1 MEALAIGSA
10 PPRPPGFAL
19 APLTRHHLH
28 RSKTLAPR
36 RLVAAAPMDAAAAG
50 RGTGPAPPRCARAET
65 DSEDAVA
72 TSSHSAEAAEATG
85 AAGAATEQGN
95 GALVA
100 DAAAAAA
107 ADVEGV
113 DGIRIRRRP
122 VTGPPVHYVGPFQ
135 FRLENEG
142 NTPRNILERIVWDKE
157 AELKERRPLYML
169 KGPLE
174 NARPVRDFVG
184 ALKASY
190 DRTGLPA
197 LIAEVKKASPSRGVL
212 REDFEPV
219 QIAQAYEKN
228 GAACLSVLTDAKYFQ
243 GSFDYLEAIRNAG
256 VQCPLLCKEFIV
268 DAWQLYYARLKGADA
283 VLLIAAVLPDLDI
296 KYMLKI
302 CKILGMAALVEV
314 HDERE
319 MDRVLGI
326 DGVQLI
332 GINNRNL
339 ETFQVDI
346 SNTKNLLEGE
356 RGQTIAQKGIIVVGE
371 SGLFTPEHISFV
383 QSAGVKAV
391 LVGESLI
398 KQEDPGKAIAGLF
411 GKDISPVS
419 AA

>member
-1 MEALAIGSA
+1 
-10 PPRPPGFAL
+10 
-19 APLTRHHLH
+19 
-28 RSKTLAPR
+28 
-36 RLVAAAPMDAAAAG
+36 MDAAASGG
-50 RGTGPAPPRCARAET
+50 RPSPAPPRCTRAET
-65 DSEDAVA
+65 DSEVGEVA
-72 TSSHSAEAAEATG
+72 TTTSSHAEAVV
-85 AAGAATEQGN
+85 ATEEGDS
-95 GALVA
+95 GSPVE
-100 DAAAAAA
+100 DAAAAGASI
-107 ADVEGV
+107 EGV

-122 VTGPPVHYVGPFQ
+122 VTGPAVHYVGPFQ

-142 NTPRNILERIVWDKE
+142 NTPRNILEKIVWDKDVE
-157 AELKERRPLYML
+157 VSQMKERRPLYML

-174 NARPVRDFVG
+174 AAPPARDFVG

-212 REDFEPV
+212 REDFDPV
-219 QIAQAYEKN
+219 QVAQAYEKN
-228 GAACLSVLTDAKYFQ
+228 GAACLSVLTDKKYFQ
-243 GSFDYLEAIRNAG
+243 GSFDNLAAIRNAG

-268 DAWQLYYARLKGADA
+268 DAWQLYYARSKGADA

-339 ETFQVDI
+339 ETFEVDI
-346 SNTKNLLEGE
+346 SNTKKLLEGE
-356 RGQTIAQKGIIVVGE
+356 RGKMIAQKDIIVVGE
-371 SGLFTPEHISFV
+371 SGLFTPDHISFV
-383 QSAGVKAV
+383 QNAGGKAV

-411 GKDISPVS
+411 GKDISNAG